1 MRLTFVEKINMYY
14 IQHMRLLDLQPIGK
28 ELALKWEGD
37 PEQFVPLQSL
47 RLACP
52 CASCAGETDVM
63 GNVSKGPEMKFT
75 DASYRIKQIQPIGGY
90 AFQFFWDDGHSSG
103 LYSIEYLREVADR
116 HLP

>member
-47 RLACP
+47 RFACP